1 LIADCASIF
10 DAPPREAEPFTR
22 LDPPRTDNAAP
33 RAARFSFP
41 TRLQLNSIA
50 SVRGL
55 YRKERT
61 DHGRQP
67 APVALSV
74 VPKRDNRVRVA
85 ENPPSPTGAAKL
97 KFLDRVRWH
106 LRVKRY
112 SIRTEQAYIDWI
124 RRFIVFHNKRHPEAM
139 GEEEIAAFLSHLAL
153 DRHVAAS
160 RVNAARGSAGKP
172 RS

>member
-1 LIADCASIF
+1 VPLIPS
-10 DAPPREAEPFTR
+10 
-22 LDPPRTDNAAP
+22 
-33 RAARFSFP
+33 
-41 TRLQLNSIA
+41 LQ
-50 SVRGL
+50 VRGL

-67 APVALSV
+67 APVPFSV
-74 VPKRDNRVRVA
+74 VTKSNDSLRLA
-85 ENPPSPTGAAKL
+85 ENPPSSSGTPPP

-124 RRFIVFHNKRHPEAM
+124 RRFILFHNKRHPEQM

-153 DRHVAAS
+153 DRHVSAS
-160 RVNAARGSAGKP
+160 RVNAARGSGVKE
-172 RS
+172 RF